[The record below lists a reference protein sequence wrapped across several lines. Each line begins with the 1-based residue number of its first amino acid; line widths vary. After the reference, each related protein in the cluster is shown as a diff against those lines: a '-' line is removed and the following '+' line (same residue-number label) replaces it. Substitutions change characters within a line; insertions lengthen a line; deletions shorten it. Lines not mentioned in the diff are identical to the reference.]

1 MLGLSSFRTQIL
13 LLIIGLLSLVLAS
26 VFIAV
31 NQANQ
36 SNARLHLEETLNITA
51 VAFQRDLAARNRV
64 LIDKARLLSG
74 DFAFKEAVAT
84 EDHGTILSALN
95 NHRMRVMADVM
106 MIASLEGELIAST
119 IDPNNKNLKTVW
131 TLQTLQASAEEN
143 PNGEANGI
151 QLLNGKPYQLVLMPL
166 FTPEPSAWIVI
177 GFQISDTFSQQL
189 AEQTHSQVSLL
200 YQHNNTKWKKWQVFA
215 STLSTPQQTHLLEQI
230 KNKREIIKEPSA
242 NKKSLANKES
252 STSEE
257 VSPSKEAS
265 PDNKE
270 ASPNKKPSSKTNT
283 VEEIVLNKNT
293 YLSLIIELQGAG
305 EGQTLAVLQRSLKD
319 ALKPYMRLR
328 TIMLTLFGLGLL
340 FAVISAIAI
349 ARSLSRPLEALTQN
363 VQRIDAGDYR
373 HTLKL
378 KRKDEL
384 GLLSTA
390 VGHMSKG
397 LQERNQVR
405 DLLGKVVSPEI
416 ASELL
421 KKDIELG
428 GEDRHATIL
437 FSDIRKFTNFC
448 EKRDPKNILQ
458 LLNRYLSSMSNVVEN
473 HKGVIDK
480 YIGDAI
486 MALYGVPI
494 NIEQPAEHAVKSALE
509 MLEALEAL
517 NKKLSK
523 EKLSPIKIGI
533 GINTGLV
540 VAGNMGSSHRLN
552 YTVIGDCVN
561 LASRLE
567 GLTKFLGVTIIVSE
581 STAKDCPNINFR
593 ELGTVHV
600 KGKDISIRI
609 FEPLALNQLS
619 KAQEQRL
626 LHHHQALVHF
636 KNQEWQQAQ
645 TLFLDLY
652 SSIEN
657 KDSTKQN
664 DRLLYR
670 LYLDNIDAYIEEK
683 PISTW
688 QGELII
694 FT

>member
-51 VAFQRDLAARNRV
+51 VAFERDLAARNHV

-84 EDHGTILSALN
+84 EDHGTILSALD

-106 MIASLEGELIAST
+106 MIATLEGEMIAST
-119 IDPNNKNLKTVW
+119 LHPSDQKNHKNTTW

-151 QLLNGKPYQLVLMPL
+151 QLLDDKPYQLVLMPL
-166 FTPEPSAWIVI
+166 FTPEPTAWIVI
-177 GFQISDTFSQQL
+177 GFKISDDFSQQL

-200 YQHNNTKWKKWQVFA
+200 YQHDESKWKKWQVFA
-215 STLSTPQQTHLLEQI
+215 STLSTTQQTHLLEQI
-230 KNKREIIKEPSA
+230 KNKREIKEKPSASEESLVNKELSA
-242 NKKSLANKES
+242 NKNPLTKINA
-252 STSEE
+252 
-257 VSPSKEAS
+257 
-265 PDNKE
+265 
-270 ASPNKKPSSKTNT
+270 
-283 VEEIVLNKNT
+283 VEEITLNKNT
-293 YLSLIIELQGAG
+293 YLSLIINIQGAG
-305 EGQTLAVLQRSLKD
+305 EGHTLAVLQRSLKD

-328 TIMLTLFGLGLL
+328 NIMLILFGLGLL
-340 FAVISAIAI
+340 FAVISAMAI

-363 VQRIDAGDYR
+363 VQRIDAGDFN

-428 GEDRHATIL
+428 GEDRPATIL
-437 FSDIRKFTNFC
+437 FSDIRQFTNFC
-448 EKRDPKNILQ
+448 EKRDPKDVLQ
-458 LLNRYLSSMSNVVEN
+458 LLNRYLSSMSQVVEN

-494 NIEQPAEHAVKSALE
+494 SIDQAAEHAVKTALDMVDALE
-509 MLEALEAL
+509 QL
-517 NKKLSK
+517 NKELSK

-533 GINTGLV
+533 GINTGHV

-567 GLTKFLGVTIIVSE
+567 GLTKFLGITIIVSE
-581 STAKDCPNINFR
+581 STVKDSPNINFR
-593 ELGTVHV
+593 ELGTVQV

-609 FEPLALNQLS
+609 FEPLAFEQLS
-619 KAQEQRL
+619 TVQEKRL
-626 LHHHQALVHF
+626 QDHHQALIYF
-636 KNQEWQQAQ
+636 RNQQWKKAQ
-645 TLFLDLY
+645 SLFLDLY
-652 SSIEN
+652 SSIE
-657 KDSTKQN
+657 DDHSTMQN

-670 LYLDNIDAYIEEK
+670 LYLDNIDAYIDEK
-683 PISTW
+683 PASDW
-688 QGELII
+688 QGELIV